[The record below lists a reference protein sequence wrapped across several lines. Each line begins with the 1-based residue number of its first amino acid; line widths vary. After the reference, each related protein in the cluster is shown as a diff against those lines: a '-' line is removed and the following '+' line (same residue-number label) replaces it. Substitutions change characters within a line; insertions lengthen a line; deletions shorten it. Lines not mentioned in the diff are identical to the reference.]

1 MSDLFEEDD
10 ASSVDVGDDFID
22 VDVEGDVDVEPEPE
36 TDVTAQND
44 LDARRRLENMLD
56 EKRLRDELDDFGDY

>member
-1 MSDLFEEDD
+1 MSDLFEDDEDAVVEVGED
-10 ASSVDVGDDFID
+10 FVDVDSEL
-22 VDVEGDVDVEPEPE
+22 DVEAEIMENVPRG
-36 TDVTAQND
+36 

>member
-1 MSDLFEEDD
+1 M
-10 ASSVDVGDDFID
+10 
-22 VDVEGDVDVEPEPE
+22 DVEAEAAEVVSR
-36 TDVTAQND
+36 D

>member
-10 ASSVDVGDDFID
+10 EDTGVEEGDNFD
-22 VDVEGDVDVEPEPE
+22 DVEGELDAAPEVDE
-36 TDVTAQND
+36 TTHRD
-44 LDARRRLENMLD
+44 LDARRRLESMLD

>member
-1 MSDLFEEDD
+1 MSDLFEEDED
-10 ASSVDVGDDFID
+10 SVVEVGEDFDLDNDLDID
-22 VDVEGDVDVEPEPE
+22 
-36 TDVTAQND
+36 TDVIETVPQG

>member
-1 MSDLFEEDD
+1 MSDLFEDDEDAVVEVGED
-10 ASSVDVGDDFID
+10 FVDVDSEL
-22 VDVEGDVDVEPEPE
+22 DVEAEVME
-36 TDVTAQND
+36 TIPRG